1 MDEPLAAELLERGL
15 KASHFTERSLAV
27 LNQADTPELAER
39 GRRIGKLLAAR
50 GIEAWV
56 ARMKEREL
64 C

>member
-15 KASHFTERSLAV
+15 KASRFTGRSLVV

-39 GRRIGKLLAAR
+39 GRRIRELLTAR